1 MHILVASVVYLFSII
16 TNIIVSTTK
25 FPIVIGHSRVY
36 FLRNGA
42 RSRGC
47 PITTFCNWIAV
58 IGHLRCARVN
68 QVHLNGFFFAVFLL
82 LSK

>member
-1 MHILVASVVYLFSII
+1 MN
-16 TNIIVSTTK
+16 TNILALIVSITK
-25 FPIVIGHSRVY
+25 FSIVIGQLRAYFSRNWRAVTWMSNY
-36 FLRNGA
+36 
-42 RSRGC
+42 SY

-68 QVHLNGFFFAVFLL
+68 QVHLNSFFIVVFLL